1 MGTRYVR
8 KMNSFVRELDEMRRA
23 HVGYDNQEFNDK
35 MKELYEQSLRV
46 PSNAF
51 ARMRSEL
58 MEMVRTCPDVNEHSV
73 TYVLDLSSLFARN
86 KGNEN
91 ENENENGNGNEQ
103 RQYKLWHLDEAGKL
117 RGGALCL
124 PLNEELFLAYLT
136 TADPMIQDLR
146 AKLHDEFPGAD
157 IFHHLDVNN
166 ETRRVQLILVM
177 SYSLPPIGEEEKA
190 LQTVIHMTMPSV
202 WRGV

>member
-1 MGTRYVR
+1 
-8 KMNSFVRELDEMRRA
+8 MNSFVRELDEMRRA

-46 PSNAF
+46 PSNDF
-51 ARMRSEL
+51 AGMRSEL
-58 MEMVRTCPDVNEHSV
+58 METVRTCPDVNEHSV

-86 KGNEN
+86 KGN
-91 ENENENGNGNEQ
+91 GNANEQ

-136 TADPMIQDLR
+136 TADPMIQELR

-166 ETRRVQLILVM
+166 ETRSVQLILVM
-177 SYSLPPIGEEEKA
+177 SYSLPPIGEEEKV
-190 LQTVIHMTMPSV
+190 LQTVIHMNMPSV

>member
-1 MGTRYVR
+1 MKNLTSFLRTSNKHPTQS

-46 PSNAF
+46 PSNDF
-51 ARMRSEL
+51 AGMRSEL
-58 MEMVRTCPDVNEHSV
+58 MEAVRTRPDVNEHSV
-73 TYVLDLSSLFARN
+73 TYSLDLSPLFAS
-86 KGNEN
+86 KKA
-91 ENENENGNGNEQ
+91 NGP
-103 RQYKLWHLDEAGKL
+103 YKLWFLNEIGNL
-117 RGGALCL
+117 RGMTMDL

-136 TADPMIQDLR
+136 TADPVIQELR

-166 ETRRVQLILVM
+166 ETRGVQLILVM

-190 LQTVIHMTMPSV
+190 LQTVTDMTMPSV